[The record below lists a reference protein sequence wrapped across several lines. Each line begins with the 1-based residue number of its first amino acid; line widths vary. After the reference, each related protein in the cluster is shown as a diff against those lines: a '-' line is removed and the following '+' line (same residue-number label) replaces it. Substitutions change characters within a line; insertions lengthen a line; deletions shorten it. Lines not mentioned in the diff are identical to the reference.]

1 MLKQFIH
8 YNVAFQFIYTFMS
21 FVNLKVLYK
30 EKAQITDIFLF
41 AAASII
47 LIVLSIF
54 TFMTSKFTYDNY
66 FISLILNRILLFL
79 LGYAL
84 SLIGLI
90 YIITY
95 LNILSIGYN
104 FSYYVNFISRR
115 IECYF
120 SIIGFIILNLSIYI
134 KGDKKYGLYL

>member
-1 MLKQFIH
+1 
-8 YNVAFQFIYTFMS
+8 MS
-21 FVNLKVLYK
+21 RIFF
-30 EKAQITDIFLF
+30 FLF
-41 AAASII
+41 GFG
-47 LIVLSIF
+47 L
-54 TFMTSKFTYDNY
+54 MT
-66 FISLILNRILLFL
+66 
-79 LGYAL
+79 
-84 SLIGLI
+84 IGFI
-90 YIITY
+90 YIILY

>member
-1 MLKQFIH
+1 
-8 YNVAFQFIYTFMS
+8 MS
-21 FVNLKVLYK
+21 RIFF
-30 EKAQITDIFLF
+30 FLF
-41 AAASII
+41 GFGLMTIGFVYVI
-47 LIVLSIF
+47 L
-54 TFMTSKFTYDNY
+54 
-66 FISLILNRILLFL
+66 
-79 LGYAL
+79 
-84 SLIGLI
+84 
-90 YIITY
+90 Y